1 MGWDFPAFLLINSM
15 PKIILFFLLVLPGSA
30 VMAFYTYWGIRDY
43 TALVSANQR
52 FTELA
57 NKGVSQRELFILAHR
72 ENTHRI
78 NVGFDGTWI
87 LLGGILAGMGIL
99 GIVQENR

>member
-1 MGWDFPAFLLINSM
+1 MKKLILFLL
-15 PKIILFFLLVLPGSA
+15 LVVPGGA
-30 VMAFYTYWGIRDY
+30 VAIASSWWGITDFM
-43 TALVSANQR
+43 ALVDANQR
-52 FTELA
+52 FRELA
-57 NKGVSQRELFILAHR
+57 DRGANQRELFVMAHR

-99 GIVQENR
+99 GIAQADKVEKR

>member
-1 MGWDFPAFLLINSM
+1 MGWVFPAFLVMNSKR
-15 PKIILFFLLVLPGSA
+15 KIILFLLLILPGSA
-30 VMAFYTYWGIRDY
+30 VVAIFTYWGCRDY
-43 TALVSANQR
+43 MALVAANQR
-52 FTELA
+52 FTKLA
-57 NKGVSQRELFILAHR
+57 NQGASQRDLFIVAHR